1 MYRQFKLRAI
11 EFGEA
16 YIVFILIA
24 KKGKLHLLKLTCVYL
39 LSKPTQNNHR
49 EQRKMNPIIQML
61 KELNVSEEKINE
73 LFQALTDNPLM
84 AMGIIQ
90 QLGIPPEKL
99 QAIMGIVM
107 TQPELI
113 KEAVE
118 ELGLDFAKVAAA
130 KSKLK
135 EGL

>member
-1 MYRQFKLRAI
+1 
-11 EFGEA
+11 
-16 YIVFILIA
+16 
-24 KKGKLHLLKLTCVYL
+24 
-39 LSKPTQNNHR
+39 
-49 EQRKMNPIIQML
+49 MNPIIQML
-61 KELNVSEEKINE
+61 KDHNVSEEKINE
-73 LFQALTDNPLM
+73 LFQTLTDNPLM

-99 QAIMGIVM
+99 QALMGLVM

-118 ELGLDFAKVAAA
+118 ELGLDFSKVEAA

-135 EGL
+135 EGM

>member
-1 MYRQFKLRAI
+1 
-11 EFGEA
+11 
-16 YIVFILIA
+16 
-24 KKGKLHLLKLTCVYL
+24 
-39 LSKPTQNNHR
+39 
-49 EQRKMNPIIQML
+49 MNPIIQLL
-61 KELNVSEEKINE
+61 KDANIGDEKIKE
-73 LFQALTDNPLM
+73 IFQALTENPLM

-99 QAIMGIVM
+99 QAMMGLVM

-118 ELGLDFAKVAAA
+118 ELGLDFSKVEAA